1 MLTAIIVAA
10 GSSRRM
16 GFDKLLA
23 PLAGSPLFAHSVRAF
38 ASCPVVDRIVVVSR
52 PGSGEIFSEH
62 ATAAGLGREVEVVEG
77 GEERYLSVWNGLQ
90 TLKGRDGFVAIHDA
104 ARPLIT
110 RSAIMGCY
118 EMAQLE
124 GAACCAA
131 PIPDTVK
138 RAGPDQVI
146 TAEVSRDG
154 LWAMQTPQI
163 FKVDLILQAYAA
175 VLAKNEMVTDEVTA
189 VQRLGRKVSLFST
202 GDWNFKVTFP
212 RDVEMAE
219 QVMEIRRLRRGNDA
233 EAGAE

>member
-1 MLTAIIVAA
+1 MLTAIIVAG

-23 PLAGSPLFAHSVRAF
+23 PLCGRPLFAHSVRAF
-38 ASCPVVDRIVVVSR
+38 AACTVVDRIVVVARRGASDLFR
-52 PGSGEIFSEH
+52 EH
-62 ATAAGLGREVEVVEG
+62 AESAALGRKVEVIDG

-90 TLKGRDGFVAIHDA
+90 TLTGRDGFVAIHDA

-110 RSAIMGCY
+110 RDAILGCY
-118 EMAQLE
+118 ALAREE

-138 RAGPDQVI
+138 RAGPDRVI

-175 VLAKNEMVTDEVTA
+175 VLAKNEMVTDEVSA
-189 VQRLGRKVSLFST
+189 VQRLGRKVSLYAT

-219 QVMEIRRLRRGNDA
+219 QVMAIRSMRGEDA
-233 EAGAE
+233 VEVVSE

>member
-1 MLTAIIVAA
+1 
-10 GSSRRM
+10 M

-23 PLAGSPLFAHSVRAF
+23 PLAGMPLFAHSVRAF
-38 ASCPVVDRIVVVSR
+38 AACSMVDRIVVVAR
-52 PGSGEIFSEH
+52 PG
-62 ATAAGLGREVEVVEG
+62 AAELFQEYSKVAASGREVEVIEG
-77 GEERYLSVWNGLQ
+77 GEERYVSVWNGLQ
-90 TLKGRDGFVAIHDA
+90 TLTGRDGFVAIHDA

-110 RSAIMGCY
+110 RDAIMGCY
-118 EMAQLE
+118 ELARVE
-124 GAACCAA
+124 GAACCGA

-189 VQRLGRKVSLFST
+189 VQRLGRKVSLYAT

-219 QVMEIRRLRRGNDA
+219 QVLEIRRMRG
-233 EAGAE
+233 EGAVEVVSK